1 MSWFRNSLH
10 AVFMNFSKH
19 NPRNSISPWS
29 TMSHQGQGGETEER
43 CVLIAIIVSLLGLFW
58 VSRLNYLLFHSL
70 AEMYNTA
77 VCWGVF
83 FVAWSGRRLI
93 KNNYLVV
100 LGVASLFIGFL
111 YLIHMLA
118 YKGMGVFPD
127 ADANLPT
134 QLWIAARYVHSLAFV
149 AAALCLFYPQVD
161 ISAPLAALLWGVVS
175 FFLLFF
181 IFSGIFPD
189 CFIEG
194 QGLTLFKKVN
204 EIATVCLFGLAAVL
218 TWKKREAMQIEV
230 LALLTL
236 AMLLTMAAGLM
247 FILYTEVDGFFN
259 FLGHC
264 CNIGSSYC
272 VFRAF
277 IRTSI
282 VEPQSLLFHELQVRQ
297 AALESIRADLEV
309 QVQDRTQKLYRK
321 NKELEVTNQQ
331 LNEFAYSISHDLRE
345 PLRGMYNFA
354 HFLQE
359 DYREAIDPE
368 GQEML
373 DTIMRMVQRLDSQI
387 LAILKYSR
395 ISRFVLEKQS
405 TNMELLVE
413 EVLEELRDLLEE
425 QQVTVKILSPLP
437 QIFCYPP
444 YIKEVLHHLIT
455 NGILYNEQQEKT
467 IFLGCQQESTP
478 FAIKSPAPVFY
489 VRDNGIGIPEKHF
502 QKIFGI
508 FRRLHGQDKYGGGLG
523 IGLTLAKQII
533 ERHGGQIVVESV
545 PGQGTTFYF
554 TLSTGE

>member
-1 MSWFRNSLH
+1 MSYFRERLYEFFTTNPDQS
-10 AVFMNFSKH
+10 
-19 NPRNSISPWS
+19 PRNSIPPWS
-29 TMSHQGQGGETEER
+29 TLSYKTQESETEQH
-43 CVLIAIIVSLLGLFW
+43 CVLVALFVSLLGLFW
-58 VSRLNYLLFHSL
+58 VSRSNYLLFHSL

-93 KNNYLVV
+93 KNNYLSV
-100 LGVASLFIGFL
+100 LGVACLFIGFL

-118 YKGMGVFPD
+118 YKGMGVFPN

-149 AAALCLFYPQVD
+149 AAALCLLYPRID
-161 ISAPLAALLWGVVS
+161 ISAPVAALGWG
-175 FFLLFF
+175 FLTFHLLFL
-181 IFSGIFPD
+181 IFSGLFPD

-194 QGLTLFKKVN
+194 EGLTLFKKTN
-204 EIATVCLFGLAAVL
+204 EIITVVLFGLAAL
-218 TWKKREAMQIEV
+218 LLWKKREAMNRSV
-230 LALLTL
+230 LFLLSL
-236 AMLLTMAAGLM
+236 GIILTMLAGLM

-264 CNIGSSYC
+264 LNIGSSYC

-277 IRTSI
+277 IRTNI
-282 VEPQSLLFHELQVRQ
+282 VEPQALLFHELQVRQ
-297 AALESIRADLEV
+297 AALENIRDALEI
-309 QVQDRTQKLYRK
+309 QVQDRTQKLHRK
-321 NKELEVTNQQ
+321 NKELQISNQQ

-359 DYREAIDPE
+359 DYRETIDKE

-387 LAILKYSR
+387 LGILKYSR
-395 ISRFVLEKQS
+395 ISRFVLEKEI
-405 TNMELLVE
+405 TNMETLVD
-413 EVLEELRDLLEE
+413 EVLQEFRDSLKE
-425 QQVTVKILSPLP
+425 QNVTVVRASPLP
-437 QIFCYPP
+437 QVLCYPP

-455 NGILYNEQQEKT
+455 NGMIYNQQPEKK
-467 IFLGCQQESTP
+467 IILGCHQES
-478 FAIKSPAPVFY
+478 KSSLLQSTEPVFY

-523 IGLTLAKQII
+523 IGLTLVKQII
-533 ERHGGQIVVESV
+533 ERHGGQIAVESE
-545 PGQGTTFYF
+545 PDKGTTFYF
-554 TLSTGE
+554 TLSAGE